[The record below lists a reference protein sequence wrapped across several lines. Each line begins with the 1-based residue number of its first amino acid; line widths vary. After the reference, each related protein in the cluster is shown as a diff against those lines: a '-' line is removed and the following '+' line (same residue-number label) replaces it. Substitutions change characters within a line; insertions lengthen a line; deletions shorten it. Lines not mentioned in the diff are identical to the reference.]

1 MLLPLVVVVD
11 FSKRERASE
20 RLNVDGQGDGCGRT
34 LRLISLIALV
44 KEGMIGTFTF
54 TMDVFVLASILAL
67 RQQIKYC
74 CPGGDNE
81 YSQYSGCHCHCGLR
95 FTGRYLLTEDVDG
108 GGGVEAHALLSLSPK
123 KGRWHL
129 FPSLT
134 SLSLLPLSQ
143 TGERP
148 RFSPKVTFPASP
160 PPSTHTV
167 QSGTHSQMKWAAK

>member
-1 MLLPLVVVVD
+1 MHFGHRVESSHPTYMGGPHYVSNTYVSCSGEPIMLLPLVVVVD

-20 RLNVDGQGDGCGRT
+20 RLDVVGQGDGRGRT

-44 KEGMIGTFTF
+44 KEGKIGTFTF

-95 FTGRYLLTEDVDG
+95 FTGRYLPRMLAVAEWRPWRLT
-108 GGGVEAHALLSLSPK
+108 HCC
-123 KGRWHL
+123 HCH
-129 FPSLT
+129 PSKVA
-134 SLSLLPLSQ
+134 P
-143 TGERP
+143 
-148 RFSPKVTFPASP
+148 FSPHFSSSP
-160 PPSTHTV
+160 FV
-167 QSGTHSQMKWAAK
+167 